1 MNKHGRIK
9 KPFFRSGLMH
19 LAPNLLW
26 KSVLFVIL
34 QLSKKRYENLAS
46 SGLCPEHD
54 TDTGTVQD
62 YAGAILGNVM
72 LDNLLP
78 ARDTIDHYRPVL
90 NTSHA
95 TSPSSV
101 IPPLWGEAAQRD

>member
-1 MNKHGRIK
+1 
-9 KPFFRSGLMH
+9 MH
-19 LAPNLLW
+19 LAPDLLW

-34 QLSKKRYENLAS
+34 QLSKKRHENLAS

-54 TDTGTVQD
+54 TDIGTVQD

-72 LDNLLP
+72 LDNLFP
-78 ARDTIDHYRPVL
+78 ARDAIDHYRPVL

-101 IPPLWGEAAQRD
+101 IPPLLGEAAQRD